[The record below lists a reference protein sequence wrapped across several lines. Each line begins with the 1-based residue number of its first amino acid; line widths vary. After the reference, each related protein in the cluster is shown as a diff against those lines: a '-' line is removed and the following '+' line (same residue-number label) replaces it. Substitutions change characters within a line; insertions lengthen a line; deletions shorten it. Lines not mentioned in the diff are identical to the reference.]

1 MYYPILNFAFD
12 ENNLLSSPVLIKDSY
27 SNEEVFE
34 LTIMD
39 NTTNTSI
46 FFNWLDILLDQ
57 YTDGYE
63 QGIIDATDI
72 DKE

>member
-1 MYYPILNFAFD
+1 MYYPILNFVFD
-12 ENNLLSSPVLIKDSY
+12 ENNLLSSSVLIKDSY
-27 SNEEVFE
+27 SNKEIFE

-39 NTTNTSI
+39 NTINTSI
-46 FFNWLDILLDQ
+46 FFNWFDILLDQ

>member
-12 ENNLLSSPVLIKDSY
+12 ENNLLSSSVLIKDSY

>member
-12 ENNLLSSPVLIKDSY
+12 ENNLLSSSVLIKDSY
-27 SNEEVFE
+27 SNEEAFE

>member
-12 ENNLLSSPVLIKDSY
+12 ENNLLSSSVLIKDSY

-63 QGIIDATDI
+63 QGIIDATNI

>member
-12 ENNLLSSPVLIKDSY
+12 ENNLLSSSVLIKDSY

-46 FFNWLDILLDQ
+46 FFNWLD
-57 YTDGYE
+57 YR
-63 QGIIDATDI
+63 
-72 DKE
+72 